1 MPVDSS
7 WILCSQALLDTLTA
21 DVEFLARLNIMD
33 YSLLLGVHDLDRAVE
48 DAQQAIEEETDDDD
62 YDSGGSAGIALT
74 PPDSPGCMR
83 QVKKIQEQ
91 KGQPLLFPRIKAAE
105 AINSYSGR
113 RTTSD

>member
-1 MPVDSS
+1 
-7 WILCSQALLDTLTA
+7 
-21 DVEFLARLNIMD
+21 MD

-83 QVKKIQEQ
+83 QVKLDEMYKTNLTSPFVQ
-91 KGQPLLFPRIKAAE
+91 LLKLSIPILVGALD
-105 AINSYSGR
+105 NN
-113 RTTSD
+113 

>member
-1 MPVDSS
+1 M
-7 WILCSQALLDTLTA
+7 A

-48 DAQQAIEEETDDDD
+48 DAQQAIEEETDEDD

-83 QVKKIQEQ
+83 QV
-91 KGQPLLFPRIKAAE
+91 
-105 AINSYSGR
+105 
-113 RTTSD
+113 TTMTSSPGISVSARLI

>member
-1 MPVDSS
+1 MPDFLPLDCS

-83 QVKKIQEQ
+83 QVKNFK
-91 KGQPLLFPRIKAAE
+91 KKRPTFTLP
-105 AINSYSGR
+105 SY
-113 RTTSD
+113 

>member
-1 MPVDSS
+1 
-7 WILCSQALLDTLTA
+7 
-21 DVEFLARLNIMD
+21 MD

-83 QVKKIQEQ
+83 QVKISRK

>member
-1 MPVDSS
+1 M
-7 WILCSQALLDTLTA
+7 
-21 DVEFLARLNIMD
+21 EFLARLNIMD

-83 QVKKIQEQ
+83 QVT
-91 KGQPLLFPRIKAAE
+91 LDDD
-105 AINSYSGR
+105 R
-113 RTTSD
+113 RST

>member
-1 MPVDSS
+1 
-7 WILCSQALLDTLTA
+7 
-21 DVEFLARLNIMD
+21 MD

-83 QVKKIQEQ
+83 QVMICSRTD
-91 KGQPLLFPRIKAAE
+91 QPDISPGTAAE
-105 AINSYSGR
+105 ALNPYSGR
-113 RTTSD
+113 QHAFKDSRDFWPLNNAAAMIFLNAFSRHQMVVSFYGR